1 MARASTFMHPIASR
15 PLACDGPSSETL
27 FRRYQRDG
35 DLAAREE
42 LVERFLP
49 LARRLAR
56 RFSHS
61 SEPYEDL
68 VQVASL
74 ALVKAIDRFE
84 PERGA
89 SFQAFAIPTI
99 LGELRRYFRDSG
111 WAVHVPRGTQER
123 ALAVRNAAEHL
134 LNRHGHSPTV
144 QEIAVYLEL
153 SEEDVLDGLQAARGY
168 AATSLDVSPRDGEE
182 DGDLT
187 VADTLGAEDDG
198 YELVDAKVAVAAAL
212 RSLSEDEQRL
222 LCLRFVEEMTQSE
235 IGAELGVSQMQVSRL
250 LRRTLA
256 QLQVQVGAED

>member
-1 MARASTFMHPIASR
+1 MATGSTFMPPITSR
-15 PLACDGPSSETL
+15 PPSHGGPSSELL
-27 FRRYQRDG
+27 FRRYRRDG
-35 DLAAREE
+35 DLAVRDD

-49 LARRLAR
+49 LARTLAR
-56 RFSHS
+56 RFWHS

-74 ALVKAIDRFE
+74 ALVKAIDRFD

-89 SFQAFAIPTI
+89 SFQSFAVPTI
-99 LGELRRYFRDSG
+99 LGELRRYFRDLG
-111 WAVHVPRGTQER
+111 WAVHVPRGMQER
-123 ALAVRNAAEHL
+123 ALAVRDANEHL
-134 LNRHGHSPTV
+134 LNRHGRSPTV

-168 AATSLDVSPRDGEE
+168 TTTSLDPSPQEGEE
-182 DGDLT
+182 DDELP

-198 YELVDAKVAVAAAL
+198 YELVDAKVAVAEAL
-212 RSLSEDEQRL
+212 RSLPDGERRL
-222 LCLRFVEEMTQSE
+222 LGLRFVKEMTQSE

-256 QLQVQVGAED
+256 QLQMQAGNET